1 MMQQQAKRCE
11 RMCAR
16 LDAQEHHRHARLVL
30 VGIDYKSA
38 SIQEREPM
46 QLTPDDIPR
55 VDDLLISFPGVLEA
69 ATVSTCNRIEF
80 YMVVRSSVTPFEVV
94 VELYRT
100 YRSIDVTLSREM
112 FFERYDN
119 LAVRHLAR
127 LTAGLNSMVL
137 GETQIF
143 GQVKKAYSTACSV
156 KSAGKIL
163 HRLFHQAFRA
173 GKRVREETIIGKR
186 PVSVGG
192 VAARLIS
199 ERVPEGRAPRV
210 LFIGASEM
218 ISLAAEHLR
227 KVGFERFIFANR
239 TVAYAERLASAF
251 GGNAI
256 TLEQL
261 GSEIADVDVV
271 VSCTGSSLP
280 VVTKLHYGDR
290 SDGAKAQLVIDLGVP
305 RDIDFAV
312 RELPAI
318 TVYDLDDIHRE
329 LNTGMEDRE
338 SAIVPA
344 EAIVED
350 KVSQF
355 VYWYE
360 AVRLD
365 PMYNGLGDA
374 FERIRVEE
382 LMHAKDEYPPSCSV
396 ALDEFS
402 IRLARRLL
410 QAAGRHG
417 SGE

>member
-1 MMQQQAKRCE
+1 MMQQEAKKCD

-16 LDAQEHHRHARLVL
+16 LDAQEHYRHARLVL
-30 VGIDYKSA
+30 VGIDYKSS

-46 QLTPDDIPR
+46 QLTTDELPR
-55 VDDLLISFPGVLEA
+55 VDDLLISVPGVLEA
-69 ATVSTCNRIEF
+69 ATICTCNRIEF
-80 YMVVRSSVTPFEVV
+80 YMVVRSSVTPFDVI

-100 YRSIDVTLSREM
+100 YRSIDIAPFREM
-112 FFERYDN
+112 FFERFDN

-173 GKRVREETIIGKR
+173 GKRIREATIIGRR

-199 ERVPEGRAPRV
+199 ERLPEDSAPRV

-218 ISLAAEHLR
+218 ISLAAEHFR
-227 KVGFERFIFANR
+227 KAGFEQFTFANR
-239 TVAYAERLASAF
+239 TLSHAEKLADAF
-251 GGNAI
+251 NGNA
-256 TLEQL
+256 LELNQL
-261 GSEIADVDVV
+261 PTSISDVDVV
-271 VSCTGSSLP
+271 VACTGSPSP
-280 VVTKLHYGDR
+280 VVTKAHYADR
-290 SDGAKAQLVIDLGVP
+290 SESAPPQLIIDLGVP
-305 RDIDFAV
+305 RDVEPAV
-312 RELPAI
+312 RDLPGV

-329 LNTGMEDRE
+329 LNAGIEDRE
-338 SAIVPA
+338 SAIAPA

-355 VYWYE
+355 SYWYE
-360 AVRLD
+360 AVRLE
-365 PMYNGLGDA
+365 PMYNGLGDT
-374 FERIRVEE
+374 FEKARQEE
-382 LMHAKDEYPPSCSV
+382 LARAKDEYPPSCIV
-396 ALDEFS
+396 ALEEFS
-402 IRLARRLL
+402 VRITRRLL
-410 QAAGRHG
+410 QATGRHG
-417 SGE
+417 DEG